1 MNHEQIRLVQMSF
14 EKVEPIAET
23 AAMLFYGQLFTLDPS
38 LRTLFHGDM
47 KSQGQ
52 KLMAALKLVVKGLE
66 KPETILPAVRS
77 LGQRH
82 VAYGVK
88 DEHYATVGA
97 ALLWTL
103 GQGLGEAFTHEVE
116 EAWTTAY
123 TLLATVMQEAAA
135 EPSIPSK
142 A

>member
-116 EAWTTAY
+116 DAWTTAY

-135 EPSIPSK
+135 EPLIPGK

>member
-97 ALLWTL
+97 AFLWTL

-135 EPSIPSK
+135 EPLIPGK